1 MRVGPR
7 AVRCNAP
14 RSGGIVPA
22 RRGDG
27 VPLSEFFSGRS
38 GWAGNR
44 APIVPDLAFRLV
56 MTAFPPR
63 TLTIAGSDSGGG
75 AGIQADLKTF
85 AALGC
90 YGMSAITAI
99 TAQNTLGVTGV
110 HAIPA
115 EMVTAQIDAVAGDI
129 GIDAAKTGM
138 LGTAAIVEAVAAAVD
153 RHGLRKLV
161 VDPVMVATSGAT
173 LSDDATAQA
182 MVRLLFPRA
191 LLVTPNLPEASYLLG
206 RPVTRR
212 ADMERAAQ
220 ELIELGC
227 QAVLLKGGHLAETG
241 EQGSL
246 DDLLMHADGSVRVF
260 SHPRIDTRNLHGT
273 GCTLA
278 AAIASQL
285 ARGDALEQAVG
296 TALDF
301 VAQAI
306 AAGAD
311 LRLGA
316 GNGPLNHGFAPR
328 VLG

>member
-1 MRVGPR
+1 
-7 AVRCNAP
+7 
-14 RSGGIVPA
+14 
-22 RRGDG
+22 
-27 VPLSEFFSGRS
+27 
-38 GWAGNR
+38 
-44 APIVPDLAFRLV
+44 
-56 MTAFPPR
+56 MTANPPR

-115 EMVTAQIDAVAGDI
+115 EMVGAQIDAVAQDI

-138 LGTAAIVEAVAAAVD
+138 LGTAAIVEAVAEAVD

-212 ADMERAAQ
+212 AEMEQAAQ
-220 ELIELGC
+220 ELIALGC
-227 QAVLLKGGHLAETG
+227 RAVLLKGGHLAEAG
-241 EQGSL
+241 GADNGQGL
-246 DDLLMHADGSVRVF
+246 DDLLMCADGTVRVF
-260 SHPRIDTRNLHGT
+260 SHPRIETRNLHGT

-285 ARGDALEQAVG
+285 ARGDELEEAVG

-306 AAGAD
+306 VAGAG

>member
-1 MRVGPR
+1 M
-7 AVRCNAP
+7 
-14 RSGGIVPA
+14 
-22 RRGDG
+22 
-27 VPLSEFFSGRS
+27 PLSEFFS
-38 GWAGNR
+38 AGPDPLGNPPP
-44 APIVPDLAFRLV
+44 ALPDLAFRLA

-115 EMVTAQIDAVAGDI
+115 EMVAAQIDAVADDI

-138 LGTAAIVEAVAAAVD
+138 LGTASIVEAVAAAVD

-212 ADMERAAQ
+212 ADMEGAAQ
-220 ELIELGC
+220 QLIELGC
-227 QAVLLKGGHLAETG
+227 QAVLLKGGHLAEAG
-241 EQGSL
+241 QQDSL
-246 DDLLMHADGSVRVF
+246 DDLLMSADGSVRVF

-306 AAGAD
+306 AAGAN
-311 LRLGA
+311 LRLGT

>member
-1 MRVGPR
+1 
-7 AVRCNAP
+7 
-14 RSGGIVPA
+14 
-22 RRGDG
+22 
-27 VPLSEFFSGRS
+27 
-38 GWAGNR
+38 
-44 APIVPDLAFRLV
+44 
-56 MTAFPPR
+56 MTLTTLRPPR

-115 EMVTAQIDAVAGDI
+115 DMVAAQIDAVASDI
-129 GIDAAKTGM
+129 GVDAAKTGM
-138 LGTAAIVEAVAAAVD
+138 LGNAAIVEAVAAAAD
-153 RHGLRKLV
+153 RHGIRRLV
-161 VDPVMVATSGAT
+161 VDPVMISTSGAT
-173 LSDDATAQA
+173 LADDATTQA

-206 RPVTRR
+206 RTIARR
-212 ADMERAAQ
+212 EDMEQAARD
-220 ELIELGC
+220 LVALGC
-227 QAVLLKGGHLAETG
+227 PAVLLKGGHLEAG
-241 EQGSL
+241 DDGL
-246 DDLLMHADGSVRVF
+246 DDLLLGADGSVRVF
-260 SHPRIDTRNLHGT
+260 SHQRVDTRNLHGT

-278 AAIASQL
+278 AAIAAQL
-285 ARGDALEQAVG
+285 ARGDTLEDAVE

-301 VAQAI
+301 VADAI
-306 AAGAD
+306 VAGAD
-311 LRLGA
+311 FELGA